1 MKENKVLSIL
11 TALLL
16 LSAAWMITSCTKER
30 TEIYIIENVEVKLNA
45 KSAFS
50 VTEETLRSVSHQY
63 PTSYKAYF
71 ISQENK
77 GEYHT
82 GQLVKTIDVVSGLQT
97 IIVPKLKYKVYVTN
111 FIKDGAWYTW
121 NDAIE
126 QLPLGSDELYLY
138 GSNDID
144 YSTQLTGEVEV
155 KNPYSAIMIKD
166 DEVIS
171 RTRTPR
177 EYNSNSNYV
186 LVGGWWL
193 KYVRKEHNSAVWILD
208 GKPGNKTIQFSREV
222 EANKIYKYT
231 LNTDIPETSDDNNF
245 NVIVEE
251 FGETIEENLDIW

>member
-1 MKENKVLSIL
+1 MRKNFLMLALMAIVMLFASCEKETTKV
-11 TALLL
+11 
-16 LSAAWMITSCTKER
+16 
-30 TEIYIIENVEVKLNA
+30 YIIENVEVKLNA

-50 VTEETLRSVSHQY
+50 VTEENMLRSSVSHQY

-71 ISQENK
+71 ISQEDK
-77 GEYHT
+77 GEYQK
-82 GQLVKTIDVVSGLQT
+82 GQLVKSIDVVSGLQT
-97 IIVPKLKYKVYVTN
+97 IVVPKLKYKVYVTN

-121 NDAIE
+121 DDAIE
-126 QLPLGSDELYLY
+126 QLPLAVDELYLY

-171 RTRTPR
+171 RTRTPK
-177 EYNSNSNYV
+177 EYNSNSNYT
-186 LVGGWWL
+186 LIGEWWI

-208 GKPGNKTIQFSREV
+208 GKPGNRTIQFSREV